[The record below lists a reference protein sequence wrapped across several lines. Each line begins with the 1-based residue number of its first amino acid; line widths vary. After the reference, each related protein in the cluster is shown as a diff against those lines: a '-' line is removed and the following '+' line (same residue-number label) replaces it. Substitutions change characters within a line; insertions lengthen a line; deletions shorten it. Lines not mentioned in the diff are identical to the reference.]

1 MIEGRVTPGVTV
13 GINSDVGAGASI
25 MGTLSCGGKS
35 KNAIGERSL
44 PGANA
49 GIGNS
54 LGDECIVE
62 AGLDVYKAE
71 LDQTDNVRS
80 SDSVRRRIQPAVRHG
95 VQSR

>member
-1 MIEGRVTPGVTV
+1 MTV
-13 GINSDVGAGASI
+13 GKNSDVGAGVSI

-49 GIGNS
+49 GIGIS

-80 SDSVRRRIQPAVRHG
+80 SDSVRRRIQPAVRNG